1 MQRLIQFFKED
12 NDFALQMAEHPGAAK
27 HKQVL
32 NVSRLSLSPIYT
44 ALYAKPPPPSSPLA
58 QFYITRPLIGLSFFL
73 LWAEKGEHFQEIWE
87 AHKVKRLSS
96 KGS

>member
-44 ALYAKPPPPSSPLA
+44 ALYAKPPPPSSPL
-58 QFYITRPLIGLSFFL
+58 YITRPLIGLSFFL